1 MNRKKKINEIA
12 VKIKRNSLL
21 YLMMLPG
28 MAVLLLFTYG
38 PMVGYWLAFVDYKP
52 RLGMFGSPFVGFL
65 WFRSLFDGGFIW
77 EMVANTLKISLL
89 KLGLCFCAPIVLA
102 FLLNEVRNKPF
113 KSAVQCVSYLPNFIS
128 WIIVSGMMVILLDTD
143 EGLLNSIIVS
153 FGGRRISWYSEPKKW
168 YGILTVSHL
177 WKNMGGSS
185 IMFLAALTALDPELF
200 EAAELDG
207 ANRWQQV
214 RRISVPGIMP
224 TVSIVLILSIGNIFK
239 DDFEQIYGLVGE
251 NDILAETTNVI
262 STWVYKLANS
272 GSASSYALGTAASL
286 IQSLVS
292 LILVVTAN
300 AVSRRLGQD
309 GIM

>member
-177 WKNMGGSS
+177 WKNMGWSS

-207 ANRWQQV
+207 AANFR
-214 RRISVPGIMP
+214 S
-224 TVSIVLILSIGNIFK
+224 GNYAYGFDCAYSLYRK
-239 DDFEQIYGLVGE
+239 YFQGRFRADLRPCGRKRYFGGNDKRDFH
-251 NDILAETTNVI
+251 
-262 STWVYKLANS
+262 
-272 GSASSYALGTAASL
+272 LG
-286 IQSLVS
+286 V
-292 LILVVTAN
+292 
-300 AVSRRLGQD
+300 
-309 GIM
+309 

>member
-1 MNRKKKINEIA
+1 M
-12 VKIKRNSLL
+12 
-21 YLMMLPG
+21 
-28 MAVLLLFTYG
+28 
-38 PMVGYWLAFVDYKP
+38 
-52 RLGMFGSPFVGFL
+52 
-65 WFRSLFDGGFIW
+65 
-77 EMVANTLKISLL
+77 
-89 KLGLCFCAPIVLA
+89 
-102 FLLNEVRNKPF
+102 
-113 KSAVQCVSYLPNFIS
+113 
-128 WIIVSGMMVILLDTD
+128 
-143 EGLLNSIIVS
+143 
-153 FGGRRISWYSEPKKW
+153 
-168 YGILTVSHL
+168 ILTVSIFE
-177 WKNMGGSS
+177 NMGWSS
-185 IMFLAALTALDPELF
+185 IMFLGRLPPGPELF

-309 GIM
+309 GLWRTYAHKKQR

>member
-1 MNRKKKINEIA
+1 
-12 VKIKRNSLL
+12 
-21 YLMMLPG
+21 
-28 MAVLLLFTYG
+28 
-38 PMVGYWLAFVDYKP
+38 
-52 RLGMFGSPFVGFL
+52 
-65 WFRSLFDGGFIW
+65 
-77 EMVANTLKISLL
+77 
-89 KLGLCFCAPIVLA
+89 
-102 FLLNEVRNKPF
+102 
-113 KSAVQCVSYLPNFIS
+113 
-128 WIIVSGMMVILLDTD
+128 
-143 EGLLNSIIVS
+143 
-153 FGGRRISWYSEPKKW
+153 
-168 YGILTVSHL
+168 
-177 WKNMGGSS
+177 
-185 IMFLAALTALDPELF
+185 MFLAALTALDPELF

>member
-113 KSAVQCVSYLPNFIS
+113 KSAV
-128 WIIVSGMMVILLDTD
+128 
-143 EGLLNSIIVS
+143 
-153 FGGRRISWYSEPKKW
+153 
-168 YGILTVSHL
+168 H
-177 WKNMGGSS
+177 
-185 IMFLAALTALDPELF
+185 
-200 EAAELDG
+200 
-207 ANRWQQV
+207 
-214 RRISVPGIMP
+214 
-224 TVSIVLILSIGNIFK
+224 VSICRTLSPDYRF
-239 DDFEQIYGLVGE
+239 
-251 NDILAETTNVI
+251 A
-262 STWVYKLANS
+262 
-272 GSASSYALGTAASL
+272 
-286 IQSLVS
+286 
-292 LILVVTAN
+292 
-300 AVSRRLGQD
+300 
-309 GIM
+309 